1 MRTQVLVVASLLMAA
16 GCKEEVAPIVYESVP
31 VTQRNIVVA
40 VRATGTVNPDTVVEV
55 KSKASGEI
63 LQMLVETGQ
72 IVNRGELLVRV
83 DQRVPRNRLAEA
95 EAQLDV
101 IRTRLATAESQ
112 WRRSQ
117 ELFENKAITEQEYEN
132 AQLAV
137 ANAKAAVISAEVAV
151 QTAQIAM
158 SDTDVLAPISGTI
171 ITKSVER
178 GQVISSPSNDVGGG
192 TVLLTMAD
200 LDLVQVRTL
209 VDEVDIGK
217 IRDGLRSTVTVNA
230 YPNQPF
236 QGEVLKVEPKAE
248 TAQNVTM
255 FPVIIRV
262 ANRQGLL
269 KPGMNADVQIH
280 VGQRDNV
287 LAVSNAALRTE
298 RDVGSAAMVLGLSDE
313 QLQPMLEAAKVVRDS
328 LAAAARPAGDS
339 TARPVAATPPAAGK
353 ASGAT
358 MEFLGQTITLPEG
371 VTEAQVTA
379 ALGRMR
385 SQSATEA
392 DRALMARLRPPGG
405 GGGGGG
411 GGGFGGFGGGRGGGQ
426 GGGGFGGGQGGAAG
440 GRRAST
446 IDFQFGGSYIVF
458 VDRGRGPEPVYVQ
471 TGLTDLDYSEVVR
484 GLSVDDRVM
493 LLPSAS
499 LLQSQEEWRTR
510 MQRMSGNSG
519 VPGIGTT
526 SAPGATGT
534 TARPGGTTGGGPTP
548 PTGGGR
554 P

>member
-1 MRTQVLVVASLLMAA
+1 MRIPVIALASLIAVG
-16 GCKEEVAPIVYESVP
+16 GCKEEVVPIVYESVP
-31 VTQRNIVVA
+31 VAQRNIVVA
-40 VRATGTVNPDTVVEV
+40 VRATGAVNPDTLVEV

-72 IVNRGELLVRV
+72 VVNRGELLVRV
-83 DQRVPRNRLAEA
+83 DQRVPKNRLDEA

-112 WRRSQ
+112 MRRSE
-117 ELFENKAITEQEYEN
+117 ELFQNKAITEQEYEN

-151 QTAQIAM
+151 QNQQIAM

-217 IRDGLRSTVTVNA
+217 IKDGLRSTVTVNA

-236 QGEVLKVEPKAE
+236 QGEVLKIEPKAE

-287 LAVSNAALRTE
+287 LAVPNAALRTE

-328 LAAAARPAGDS
+328 LAALARPAGDS
-339 TARPVAATPPAAGK
+339 AGRAARPAQPQAAGK
-353 ASGAT
+353 AAGAT
-358 MEFLGQTITLPEG
+358 MEFMGQTITLPEG

-379 ALGRMR
+379 AMGRMR
-385 SQSATEA
+385 SQQTTAE
-392 DRALMARLRPPGG
+392 DRALMQRLRPQGGAGG
-405 GGGGGG
+405 G
-411 GGGFGGFGGGRGGGQ
+411 
-426 GGGGFGGGQGGAAG
+426 GGGGFGGGQGGPGG
-440 GRRAST
+440 GRGRTAST
-446 IDFQFGGSYIVF
+446 VDFQFGGSYIVF
-458 VDRGRGPEPVYVQ
+458 IDRGRGPEPVYVQ

-484 GLSVDDRVM
+484 GLNADDRVM

-499 LLQSQEEWRTR
+499 LLQSQEEWRNR
-510 MQRMSGNSG
+510 MQRMTGGSG
-519 VPGIGTT
+519 VPGIQSTNT
-526 SAPGATGT
+526 SSGATK
-534 TARPGGTTGGGPTP
+534 AATP
-548 PTGGGR
+548 PAGGGR

>member
-1 MRTQVLVVASLLMAA
+1 MRIQVLAVASLLVAA
-16 GCKEEVAPIVYESVP
+16 GCKEEVQPIVYESVP
-31 VTQRNIVVA
+31 VSQRNIVVA
-40 VRATGTVNPDTVVEV
+40 VRATGSVNPDTLVEV

-63 LQMLVETGQ
+63 LEMLVETGQ

-101 IRTRLATAESQ
+101 IKTRLATAESQ
-112 WRRSQ
+112 MRRS
-117 ELFENKAITEQEYEN
+117 EDLFKNKAITEQEYEN
-132 AQLAV
+132 AQLAE

-151 QTAQIAM
+151 ETAKIAM
-158 SDTDVLAPISGTI
+158 SDTEVRAPISGTI

-217 IRDGLRSTVTVNA
+217 IKDGLRATVTVNA

-262 ANRQGLL
+262 PNRQGLL

-287 LAVSNAALRTE
+287 LAVPNAALRTE
-298 RDVGSAAMVLGLSDE
+298 RDVGSAAMVLGLTDE
-313 QLQPMLEAAKVVRDS
+313 QLQPMLEAARAVRDS

-339 TARPVAATPPAAGK
+339 AGARAAQPQPAAGK
-353 ASGAT
+353 AAGAT
-358 MEFLGQTITLPEG
+358 MEFMGQTITLPAG

-385 SQSATEA
+385 SQSATDA
-392 DRALMARLRPPGG
+392 DRELMAKLRPQGG
-405 GGGGGG
+405 AG
-411 GGGFGGFGGGRGGGQ
+411 GGGFGGARGAGGVGGG
-426 GGGGFGGGQGGAAG
+426 AVG
-440 GRRAST
+440 GRRPST
-446 IDFQFGGSYIVF
+446 VDFQFGGSYIVF
-458 VDRGRGPEPVYVQ
+458 IDRGRGPEPVYVQ
-471 TGLTDLDYSEVVR
+471 TGLTDLDYSEVMR
-484 GLSVDDRVM
+484 GITADDRVM

-499 LLQSQEEWRTR
+499 LLQSQEEWRNR
-510 MQRMSGNSG
+510 MQRMTGNSG

-526 SAPGATGT
+526 NSQGAAGS

-548 PTGGGR
+548 PAGGGR